1 MKFSE
6 VPMLLEKHGAV
17 ITNSHVVYTSGLHG
31 SAYVNKDAIYPHTAA
46 ISRLAGLI
54 AFLFESYKPE
64 VVIAPAVGGCILSNR
79 VAEHLSMM
87 LHQDVLGIYADKTD
101 DGNFVIK
108 RGYDKLIRDKKVLV
122 VEDVLT
128 TGNSAKKVV
137 IATRMAGAHVIG
149 VGAICNR
156 GNVEEKNVGDV
167 PILEALLN
175 VKLDAYEEASC
186 PLCEKGVPINTNVGK
201 GREFIAKVTTSAFRH
216 MLLE

>member
-1 MKFSE
+1 MGTVVKE
-6 VPMLLEKHGAV
+6 VEQTLAKLGAV

-31 SAYVNKDAIYPHTAA
+31 PAYVNKDAIYPHTAA

-54 AFLFESYKPE
+54 AFKFVDYNPE

-87 LHQDVLGIYADKTD
+87 LGYEVLGVYVDKLD

-108 RGYDKLIRDKKVLV
+108 RGYDKMVRGKKVLV

-128 TGNSAKKVV
+128 TGSSVKKVITAAR
-137 IATRMAGAHVIG
+137 IAGGHVIG

-156 GNVEEKNVGDV
+156 GNVEEKDVGGV

-175 VKLDAYEEASC
+175 VKLDAYEEANC
-186 PLCEKGVPINTNVGK
+186 PLCKKGVPINTDVGK
-201 GREFIAKVTTSAFRH
+201 E
-216 MLLE
+216 